1 MVQMQPRRREEA
13 RIPNPRSARNAAQ
26 RRVVRNSRARY
37 RPIVLALAVLLA
49 LLVPVTGY
57 VMLTSSMTGLTY
69 AVEKA
74 HARQKRLQ
82 DETLRLEDRV
92 EQLSSD
98 ARLARLAAQLHMHP
112 ASTEIAVQLS
122 PSQTRQQ
129 RIAFL
134 SGIARWF
141 HPAAAEKRRS

>member
-1 MVQMQPRRREEA
+1 MVQMQPRTRET
-13 RIPNPRSARNAAQ
+13 RIHNPRSARNAAQ
-26 RRVVRNSRARY
+26 RRVVRHSRARY
-37 RPIVLALAVLLA
+37 RPIALALGVLLA
-49 LLVPVTGY
+49 ALVPVTGY
-57 VMLTSSMTGLTY
+57 VMLTSATTGLTY
-69 AVEKA
+69 SVEKA
-74 HARQKRLQ
+74 HARQKHLQ

-122 PSQTRQQ
+122 PPQTQQQ

-141 HPAAAEKRRS
+141 HPAAAGKRRS